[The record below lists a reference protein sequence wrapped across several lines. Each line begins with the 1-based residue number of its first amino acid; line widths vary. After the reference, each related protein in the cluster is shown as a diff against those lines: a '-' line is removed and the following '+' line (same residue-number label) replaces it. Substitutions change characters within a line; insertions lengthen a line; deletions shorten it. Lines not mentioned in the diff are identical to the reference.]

1 MEFLLNFCSS
11 TQNVPSEEELGET
24 QLFSK
29 ATQDGKK
36 IKFCVRAYR
45 QSSNKTRPEDV
56 SSIS

>member
-1 MEFLLNFCSS
+1 MEFLPNFCSS
-11 TQNVPSEEELGET
+11 TQNVPSEEELGE

-36 IKFCVRAYR
+36 IKSCVRAYR